1 MFFSSL
7 GRNPEG
13 GKTREIGFTAS
24 FSAPP
29 FFFSFFFALSS
40 LGRLGSLAY
49 IYLSSLVAHT
59 EGAFAVAVGAATRA
73 LMGGGRGK
81 DWEMGVFL
89 FGEWI

>member
-1 MFFSSL
+1 M
-7 GRNPEG
+7 
-13 GKTREIGFTAS
+13 GKRER
-24 FSAPP
+24 SALLLLFRPLP
-29 FFFSFFFALSS
+29 FFFLFFFALSS